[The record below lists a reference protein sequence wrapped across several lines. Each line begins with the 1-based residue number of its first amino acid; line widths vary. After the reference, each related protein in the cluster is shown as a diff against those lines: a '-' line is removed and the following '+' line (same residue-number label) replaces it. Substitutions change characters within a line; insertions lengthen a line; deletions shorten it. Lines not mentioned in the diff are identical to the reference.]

1 MQDEKGSKTV
11 PKIQLLM
18 QEKNGAPSK
27 QKQNDKEKS
36 AMVNAST
43 MSTVTKDSQP
53 LKTKFV
59 EDEIDDT
66 KEKQPSRELTC
77 VSIPFL
83 WICDPYPYK
92 LNFSLQPETGPLLN
106 FINPIHEFKAFT
118 NKQPQKKC

>member
-1 MQDEKGSKTV
+1 
-11 PKIQLLM
+11 
-18 QEKNGAPSK
+18 
-27 QKQNDKEKS
+27 
-36 AMVNAST
+36 MVNAST

-77 VSIPFL
+77 VSIPFW

>member
-18 QEKNGAPSK
+18 QEENGAPSK

-53 LKTKFV
+53 LKTKFM

-77 VSIPFL
+77 VSIPF
-83 WICDPYPYK
+83 
-92 LNFSLQPETGPLLN
+92 
-106 FINPIHEFKAFT
+106 
-118 NKQPQKKC
+118 